1 VSDQKQRNMAPIL
14 TCSGA
19 GVFTMASRL
28 ALLLWLFAGCLLLSP
43 NDARAV
49 ITAERQ
55 RSVAAIMAAEYAL
68 QNNDLKVAAIE
79 YVKAARYSDDIAL
92 SERASRL
99 AMTAEMPE
107 LTRQALQRWRQL
119 APESSAMLGL
129 SLSLAI
135 KQGEADI
142 AYDYSKQLL
151 SQPNP
156 EHHKVLLD
164 VLGSEKS
171 DKGVMSRAVMR
182 EIAKHQEIIP
192 EQATLWIQLW
202 LLSGQL
208 GENAAELALA
218 ENLATKFPGDA
229 RAQVITAIV
238 LRDKGEQ
245 SASLA
250 MLVRATELS
259 PQTPW
264 VKRAVLTEFSQAQ
277 AWLEGDRY
285 LSSMPQDEA
294 VMLMRGRFVLAG
306 EQTEN
311 VEKFYSQLVKH
322 ENNDSAKIQFL
333 QAQLSERL
341 GRWAESEK
349 IYQGITQGLEY
360 DRAQLRLPVVLQKQN
375 RLTEA
380 LAKLHT
386 YQKKPDADGEYVRD
400 SYLVEAGLFAEP
412 SADRKAMNAFQRGLA
427 IFENDPLLLYGRAL
441 QHEKM
446 LRISAAL
453 SDLNVVITQNGQN
466 AEALN
471 AYGYVLAKHRKAYPQ
486 AMMYL
491 ERAIKL
497 KPTSP
502 EIMNSYGWVKLKLG
516 QKQESLTWLEK
527 AWLRAKGPE
536 MAAHLGEAYWALG
549 RKDDARKVW
558 AQGHKI
564 NPQHAVWTSLKK
576 HYSP

>member
-1 VSDQKQRNMAPIL
+1 
-14 TCSGA
+14 
-19 GVFTMASRL
+19 MASRL
-28 ALLLWLFAGCLLLSP
+28 ALLLWFFTGCLLLIPS
-43 NDARAV
+43 DARAV
-49 ITAERQ
+49 ITVERQ

-107 LTRQALQRWRQL
+107 LSRQALQRWRQL

-151 SQPNP
+151 SQSSP
-156 EHHKVLLD
+156 EHHMVLLD
-164 VLGSEKS
+164 VLGSEKA
-171 DKGVMSRAVMR
+171 DKGVISRAVMR
-182 EIAKHQEIIP
+182 DIVSRREIIP
-192 EQATLWIQLW
+192 DQATLWIQLW

-208 GENAAELALA
+208 GEETAELALA
-218 ENLATKFPGDA
+218 EALAAKFPQDA
-229 RAQVITAIV
+229 RAQVITAIA
-238 LRDKGEQ
+238 LRDKGELPE
-245 SASLA
+245 SLA

-259 PQTPW
+259 PQTHW
-264 VKRAVLTEFSQAQ
+264 VKQAVLAEFNEVQ
-277 AWLEGDRY
+277 AWAEGDRY
-285 LSSMPQDEA
+285 LSSMPQDEN
-294 VMLMRGRFVLAG
+294 VVIMRGRFVLAS
-306 EQTEN
+306 EQIESAD
-311 VEKFYSQLVKH
+311 KLYSQLLKS
-322 ENNDSAKIQFL
+322 EIARSTKIQFL
-333 QAQLSERL
+333 QGQLSERL
-341 GRWAESEK
+341 GRWSESEK
-349 IYQGITQGLEY
+349 IYQGITQGVEY

-375 RLTEA
+375 RITEA

-400 SYLVEAGLFAEP
+400 SYLVEAGLFDEP
-412 SADRKAMNAFQRGLA
+412 ALDKKAMNAFQRGLA

-446 LRISAAL
+446 LRITAAL
-453 SDLNVVITQNGQN
+453 LDLKAVITQNEQN

-486 AMMYL
+486 AMVYL

-497 KPTSP
+497 KPASP

-527 AWLRAKGPE
+527 AWFRAKAPE

-564 NPQHAVWTSLKK
+564 NPQHTVWTSLKK

>member
-1 VSDQKQRNMAPIL
+1 
-14 TCSGA
+14 
-19 GVFTMASRL
+19 MASRL
-28 ALLLWLFAGCLLLSP
+28 ALLLWLLAGCLLLVP
-43 NDARAV
+43 GDARAIISV
-49 ITAERQ
+49 ERQ

-68 QNNDLKVAAIE
+68 LNNDLKVAAIE

-119 APESSAMLGL
+119 APQSSSMLGL
-129 SLSLAI
+129 SLSLAM

-142 AYDYSKQLL
+142 AYEYSKQLL
-151 SQPNP
+151 SQSSP

-182 EIAKHQEIIP
+182 EIVNHREIIP
-192 EQATLWIQLW
+192 GQATLWIQLW

-218 ENLATKFPGDA
+218 ETLAAKFPEDA
-229 RAQVITAIV
+229 RAQVITAV
-238 LRDKGEQ
+238 ALRNKGE
-245 SASLA
+245 SSESLA

-259 PQTPW
+259 PQTHW
-264 VKRAVLTEFSQAQ
+264 VKQSVLAEFSEAQ
-277 AWLEGDRY
+277 AWVEGDRY
-285 LSSMPQDEA
+285 LSGMLQDEA
-294 VMLMRGRFVLAG
+294 VLLMRGRFVLAS
-306 EQTEN
+306 EQTESA
-311 VEKFYSQLVKH
+311 EKFYSQLLTN
-322 ENNDSAKIQFL
+322 ENNRSTKIQFL
-333 QAQLSERL
+333 QAQLSESL
-341 GRWAESEK
+341 GCWLESEK
-349 IYQGITQGLEY
+349 IYQGITQGVEY

-375 RLTEA
+375 RLAEA
-380 LAKLHT
+380 LAKLHA

-412 SADRKAMNAFQRGLA
+412 AVDKKAMNAFQRGLA

-446 LRISAAL
+446 FRINAAL
-453 SDLNVVITQNGQN
+453 ADLNAVISQNGQN

-486 AMMYL
+486 AMVYL